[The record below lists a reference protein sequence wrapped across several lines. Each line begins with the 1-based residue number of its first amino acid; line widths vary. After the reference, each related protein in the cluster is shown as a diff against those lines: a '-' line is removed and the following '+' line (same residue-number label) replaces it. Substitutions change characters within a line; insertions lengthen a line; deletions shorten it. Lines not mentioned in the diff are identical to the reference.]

1 MFHVEFENNMEIR
14 SYSDICKTD
23 NTLRPYQQKAKKE
36 IFESWDKVNS
46 VMFQMPT
53 GTGKTRLFT
62 SLIYDI
68 NNFSIKRKEAI
79 KILIIAHR
87 TELIDQIDESL
98 QKYKVAHGVI
108 AGNKRERKNYRLPVQ
123 VASIQTLTN
132 RYNIEDAKKLNVQF
146 VIIDEAHHALA
157 SSYKKLWTIY
167 PNAKWLGVTAT
178 PWRMNH
184 KSFTDLF
191 DKIIV
196 SMPIKD
202 FIKQGYLSSY
212 KYYSLRDDSS
222 IKKRIDNIETDRF
235 GEYKE
240 DSMEG
245 KMDIRSIRAQL
256 LNSYLTLAK
265 GKKGIIYA
273 ININHARHI
282 CNEYQEAG
290 FNVVCIDS
298 KTPSQ
303 ERKNLVEKFKKGE
316 IDIIVN
322 VDVFS
327 EGFDCPD
334 IEFIQL
340 ARPTRSLVKYLQQVG
355 RGLRPTKGKENCIIL
370 DNVGMYANFG
380 LPDEHRHWNSYFLG
394 KNVVDSPLRSF
405 PKENVGNR
413 SVDTSEG
420 KEEMVLIQDSFESSY
435 ITSAK
440 QAILNLPSEM
450 NVYEYP
456 FRKVG
461 ECPFADELSELL
473 GDGIILG
480 WTTVK
485 EAFELGGEYI
495 KDEDYVQHIKINNRD
510 YSDVNGDGILKQT
523 SVDSKDKLP
532 KYLDIYFAPSFNK
545 TISKLKNDGTFYQ
558 IENCEDLD
566 DLFLGE
572 IIVKDFNHNLNLEL
586 HFIGTDGKGKYSNNT
601 LSYIKISR
609 DRIVT
614 NRTNYAPFLPIEGVT
629 IGQTSLRDLKSF
641 GFQTFDETGGIAVNL
656 KRPVTYFKYNDKSK
670 LVEAINFPGAPM
682 PKEWPEANKYGQMTY
697 NKWLDY
703 FEKYGFIVEKNEAI
717 SISTYPQI
725 VAVQPEIGLKVT
737 INFEINFKVRSKA
750 NKSSSILQWEITLN

>member
-1 MFHVEFENNMEIR
+1 M
-14 SYSDICKTD
+14 
-23 NTLRPYQQKAKKE
+23 
-36 IFESWDKVNS
+36 
-46 VMFQMPT
+46 
-53 GTGKTRLFT
+53 
-62 SLIYDI
+62 
-68 NNFSIKRKEAI
+68 
-79 KILIIAHR
+79 
-87 TELIDQIDESL
+87 

-245 KMDIRSIRAQL
+245 EMDIRSIRAQL

-303 ERKNLVEKFKKGE
+303 ERKNLVDKFKKGE

-355 RGLRPTKGKENCIIL
+355 RGLRPTKDKENCIIL

-394 KNVVDSPLRSF
+394 ENVVDSPLRSS

-420 KEEMVLIQDSFESSY
+420 KEEMVLIQDSFEGSY
-435 ITSAK
+435 ITSAE

-461 ECPFADELSELL
+461 ECPFADELSESL

-495 KDEDYVQHIKINNRD
+495 KDDDYVQHIKINNRD

-532 KYLDIYFAPSFNK
+532 KYLDIYFTPSFNK
-545 TISKLKNDGTFYQ
+545 TVSKLKNDGTFYQ
-558 IENCEDLD
+558 IETCEDLD

-586 HFIGTDGKGKYSNNT
+586 HFIGTDGKGKSSNNT
-601 LSYIKISR
+601 LSYIRISR
-609 DRIVT
+609 NRIVT

-629 IGQTSLRDLKSF
+629 IGQTSLNDLKSF
-641 GFQTFDETGGIAVNL
+641 GFQTFDGTGGIAINF

-703 FEKYGFIVEKNEAI
+703 FEKYGFIVEKN
-717 SISTYPQI
+717 
-725 VAVQPEIGLKVT
+725 
-737 INFEINFKVRSKA
+737 
-750 NKSSSILQWEITLN
+750 